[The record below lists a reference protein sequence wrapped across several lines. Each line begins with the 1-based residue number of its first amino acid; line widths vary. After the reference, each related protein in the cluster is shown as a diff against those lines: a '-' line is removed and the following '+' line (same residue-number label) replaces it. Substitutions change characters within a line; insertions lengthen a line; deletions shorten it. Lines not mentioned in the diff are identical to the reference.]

1 MSAVTA
7 TKSRTVI
14 AFLVVA
20 VGLGWVLSLLGTRL
34 PPNLAPVVAIPVAL
48 VPAVLAVIVLRISGT
63 AEERRALRRRL
74 TTLRIGWRWYA
85 FVLVLPAAHLAAIGL
100 ASFAG
105 GSVSLHP
112 ALLAALPLL
121 LVTSLGEEVGWRGYA
136 LPKLQE
142 RLSPLGA
149 SVVLGLAWAMF
160 HWVALLANQNA
171 PLAYVAISTVQL
183 TAMSAILA
191 FVFNNTRQA
200 LPVLVLGHA
209 LYNTVSIGV
218 APLAETGMPLVAFG
232 LSAGLTAMVAASLVA
247 AAGPSLLIK
256 RRAATADAPAAVAT
270 S

>member
-1 MSAVTA
+1 
-7 TKSRTVI
+7 
-14 AFLVVA
+14 
-20 VGLGWVLSLLGTRL
+20 
-34 PPNLAPVVAIPVAL
+34 
-48 VPAVLAVIVLRISGT
+48 
-63 AEERRALRRRL
+63 
-74 TTLRIGWRWYA
+74 
-85 FVLVLPAAHLAAIGL
+85 
-100 ASFAG
+100 
-105 GSVSLHP
+105 
-112 ALLAALPLL
+112 
-121 LVTSLGEEVGWRGYA
+121 
-136 LPKLQE
+136 
-142 RLSPLGA
+142 
-149 SVVLGLAWAMF
+149 MF

-183 TAMSAILA
+183 TAMSVILA